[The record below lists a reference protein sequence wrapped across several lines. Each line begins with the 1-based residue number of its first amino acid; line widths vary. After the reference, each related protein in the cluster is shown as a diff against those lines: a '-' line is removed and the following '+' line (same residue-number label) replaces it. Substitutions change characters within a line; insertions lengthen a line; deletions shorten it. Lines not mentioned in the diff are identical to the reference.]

1 MASAAQD
8 TKPARERTAMRRFR
22 CSRPVAIAMAQ
33 GVISKEATVFDYGCG
48 LGGDV
53 TYLKK
58 RGVKASGWDP
68 NHAPDAPKTPAE
80 VVNLGYVLNVIEDPR
95 ERAQTL
101 RAAYKLAEGVLVVSV
116 RTDRSLE
123 NAEEYADGLLTGS
136 GTFQKL
142 YTQAEFLSYLREVLD
157 KKPET
162 VAPGIAFV
170 FKDEVREASYLANRA
185 FTRRLEYRTD
195 LIEEFAK
202 NRTAKSFVKLANE
215 LGRVPLPEE
224 FPRYEKLLETFGSEA
239 RIARL
244 TLRHIDQ
251 EAFEGSRE
259 QRRDDILT
267 YFAMLRFQGL
277 KPPAHSTLPASVQ
290 RDVKEIWS
298 SYKTAQGEGDK
309 FLFSLGNPDAVKK
322 AAATS
327 PVGKKLPMDIYVHR
341 SAEDDLPALLRLLV
355 FAAGLIVGDVGYD
368 LVKVSLDGRAVS
380 FLAYENFD
388 EDPHPKLLRSVRV
401 YLPKASYSLRS
412 YADSS
417 NRPILHRKETLVSPD
432 YPLYERFRALS
443 EAEEKAGL
451 LTGTDIG
458 FEGSWTALL
467 DARGLKLVDHQLRP
481 K

>member
-1 MASAAQD
+1 MLPPCRDS
-8 TKPARERTAMRRFR
+8 PCPRARL
-22 CSRPVAIAMAQ
+22 Q
-33 GVISKEATVFDYGCG
+33 GPFVLRLRLRS
-48 LGGDV
+48 GGDV
-53 TYLKK
+53 AYLTK
-58 RGVKASGWDP
+58 RKVEASGWDP
-68 NHAPDAPKTPAE
+68 NHAPGRPKAPAD

-95 ERAQTL
+95 ERGETL
-101 RAAYKLAEGVLVVSV
+101 RAAYKLASGVLVVSV
-116 RTDRSLE
+116 RTDHSLE
-123 NAEEYADGLLTGS
+123 NAEEYADGLLTGA

-142 YTQAEFLSYLREVLD
+142 YTQSEFLAYVREVLD

-170 FKDEVREASYLANRA
+170 FKDEALEASYLANRA

-224 FPRYEKLLETFGSEA
+224 FPRYEKLLDTFGSDA

-251 EAFEGSRE
+251 EAFEGSRD

-277 KPPAHSTLPASVQ
+277 RPPAYSSLPSSVR

-298 SYKTAQGEGDK
+298 NYKTAQREGDK
-309 FLFSLGNPDAVKK
+309 FLFSLGDQDAVKK
-322 AAATS
+322 AAAAS

-368 LVKVSLDGRAVS
+368 LIKVALDGRAVS
-380 FLAYENFD
+380 FLAYEDFD
-388 EDPHPKLLRSVRV
+388 GDPHPKLLRSVRV

-412 YADSS
+412 YAESS

-443 EAEEKAGL
+443 QAEEAAGL
-451 LTGTDIG
+451 LSRTNIG
-458 FEGSWTALL
+458 FEGSWAALL
-467 DARGLKLVDHQLRP
+467 DARGLELVDHQLRR